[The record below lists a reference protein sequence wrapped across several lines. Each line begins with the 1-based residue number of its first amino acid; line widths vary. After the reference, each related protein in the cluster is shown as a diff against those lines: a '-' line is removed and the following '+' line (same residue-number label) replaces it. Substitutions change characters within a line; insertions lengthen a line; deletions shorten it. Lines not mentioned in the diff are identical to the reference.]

1 MLVFLCLCSP
11 PSVTTED
18 NYHQTIYS
26 LTRWERYFRRRRR
39 RNERNILFSR
49 HCLIEVGV
57 HHCSTWL
64 YSSAK
69 NRAINTLTSLSLSL
83 ALIRPQCTSTWH
95 CCAFVLIQRKV
106 LTIRTD
112 LLQLAVHWL
121 MQKFSMCDRLYSF
134 HYVLCLQQPSR
145 RWPDTAWYISLIA
158 GGGGLNNWN
167 QIE

>member
-39 RNERNILFSR
+39 RHERNILFSR

-69 NRAINTLTSLSLSL
+69 NRAINTLTSLSLSRPHPSSMHLYL
-83 ALIRPQCTSTWH
+83 ALLCIRANPALSPNNKNRFASIGCALADAEILNVRPIIFIPLRIKSTT
-95 CCAFVLIQRKV
+95 
-106 LTIRTD
+106 TIPKMTR
-112 LLQLAVHWL
+112 H
-121 MQKFSMCDRLYSF
+121 
-134 HYVLCLQQPSR
+134 
-145 RWPDTAWYISLIA
+145 SLIYITDH
-158 GGGGLNNWN
+158 GRGW
-167 QIE
+167 IK